1 MTSEKKVPHN
11 TVREAKVCRD
21 LIRKGFHQHHTA
33 VLAPGFVQANL
44 VILPKVYA
52 ADFEGFCRLNPKPCP
67 LLARTEPGETEIKA
81 LAVGSDIRTDL
92 PQYRVWKNGEMQRE
106 TTNISDLWRDDFVSF
121 LIGCSFSFDNLLSMA
136 KIPVRHRDT
145 GRNVPMF
152 RTNIPCTSVG
162 PFRGNMVVSMRPC
175 IPAMQPSFEN
185 FPEGFP
191 FVMEIRSIGVTS
203 KRLEL
208 TIFSNRILANRS
220 KSLTGKSPYFGP
232 AGSPL
237 RSLWKMP
244 SWILRSPTNRDICLS
259 RTSGTLSLKAQKRFQ
274 TSLPFK

>member
-1 MTSEKKVPHN
+1 MTSEKRVSHN

-92 PQYRVWKNGEMQRE
+92 PQYRVWKSGEMQRE

-121 LIGCSFSFDNLLSMA
+121 LIGCSFSFDNLLSVA

-152 RTNIPCTSVG
+152 RTNIPCTPVG
-162 PFRGNMVVSMRPC
+162 PFRGNMVVSMRPVHPRHATVVRELSGRLPLC
-175 IPAMQPSFEN
+175 HGDPVHWGNFKALGINNIQQPDFGE
-185 FPEGFP
+185 P
-191 FVMEIRSIGVTS
+191 VEIFDGEEPVFWACGVTPQVA
-203 KRLEL
+203 LENAKLDFAITHKPGYMFITDIRDTQLEGAKKIPDFL
-208 TIFSNRILANRS
+208 TI
-220 KSLTGKSPYFGP
+220 
-232 AGSPL
+232 
-237 RSLWKMP
+237 
-244 SWILRSPTNRDICLS
+244 
-259 RTSGTLSLKAQKRFQ
+259 
-274 TSLPFK
+274 